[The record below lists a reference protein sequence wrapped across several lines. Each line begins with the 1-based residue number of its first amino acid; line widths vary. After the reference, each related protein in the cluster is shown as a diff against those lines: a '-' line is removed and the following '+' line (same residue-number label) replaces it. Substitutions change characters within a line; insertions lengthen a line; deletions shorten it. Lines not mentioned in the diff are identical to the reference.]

1 MPKSSQVSTCD
12 DLGTS
17 VGFSQKN
24 WPELFTLKSVYRLTE
39 ATEKVAEG
47 LIFWVRLQF
56 IHTLA
61 IKNDYTHKNVHTVPF
76 LSFLYICVWTA
87 SHLIIFVPGQG
98 LGGEDKP
105 VLLGSS
111 LHDADVV
118 DGQPALP
125 DHLRHRQ
132 THRQKANNNKKNIH
146 QIKNL
151 NFSHTFHKHRI
162 RQPVHVTHTHTHV
175 PTQTCMRQHSK
186 M

>member
-1 MPKSSQVSTCD
+1 M
-12 DLGTS
+12 
-17 VGFSQKN
+17 
-24 WPELFTLKSVYRLTE
+24 
-39 ATEKVAEG
+39 
-47 LIFWVRLQF
+47 
-56 IHTLA
+56 
-61 IKNDYTHKNVHTVPF
+61 
-76 LSFLYICVWTA
+76 CVWTA

-132 THRQKANNNKKNIH
+132 THRQKANNNKKKNIH

-162 RQPVHVTHTHTHV
+162 CQPVHVTHTHTHTYLHEHV
-175 PTQTCMRQHSK
+175 CGSTVKCNVTASSGDKKQLPQTTAGWHSPTRLHTLFFLSFSALYFILSTIQK
-186 M
+186 L